1 MKLLLL
7 IGVFA
12 AIQLDYF
19 FIGSIA
25 QQLHLYTG
33 FLLIALLTIHK
44 RHSQAILAAVLYGLM
59 LDLIIIEVPFGV
71 LTIAYILVFMI
82 INSQANIALSV
93 SRNLYIA
100 VIFFSLLAY
109 SAAIELI
116 IFYSSNFLSASNFIF
131 DSYAFFESIIISS
144 LISTLFVVGMGIMAS
159 IFKSNLRKWFFVR

>member
-33 FLLIALLTIHK
+33 FLLIALLTIDK

-71 LTIAYILVFMI
+71 
-82 INSQANIALSV
+82 
-93 SRNLYIA
+93 
-100 VIFFSLLAY
+100 
-109 SAAIELI
+109 
-116 IFYSSNFLSASNFIF
+116 
-131 DSYAFFESIIISS
+131 
-144 LISTLFVVGMGIMAS
+144 
-159 IFKSNLRKWFFVR
+159 